1 MSKRRYLIL
10 SDAHFGTSESSINDP
25 EAAHALTAYVAS
37 RAPWEEVVMTGD
49 LLDVNLS
56 TFTRSIEGGKYPD
69 LARPLFGFR
78 QFVREL
84 YAAPGANAAGAAE
97 PLSRKWVYV
106 PGNHDYKVWDM
117 LATRVICED
126 VLLAGKPMGSIPTP
140 LRSHTWQGEQ
150 SFFAGIFREFGA
162 TNLVTVSYPNHL
174 VSFGLQGTMVLTHGH
189 YLDST
194 QTWRNDLATEV
205 LREKLGSEDK
215 AIRRVI
221 IETAQYQTIANAV
234 SFTRR
239 TRRLINDVVGP
250 DGLMNKLGR
259 LWTRLGAW
267 FLRLVFRPDGRRG
280 KAISAK
286 TLRNIEAYVEYFC
299 PGAARPKWFVF
310 GHTHHQ
316 DASRTPNHAIS
327 VHNVGSF
334 YPEGDTL
341 LTFLEVEVEDGS
353 EPVIVP
359 MCLDRDYTVRRASA

>member
-1 MSKRRYLIL
+1 MTGRRYLVL
-10 SDAHFGTSESSINDP
+10 SDAHFGTPESSINDP
-25 EAAHALTAYVAS
+25 RAAEALTNYVVS
-37 RAPWEEVVMTGD
+37 RAPWEEVVLTGD

-78 QFVREL
+78 QFVRGL
-84 YAAPGANAAGAAE
+84 YAARGKKAGGAGE

-117 LATRVICED
+117 LATRVVCED
-126 VLLAGKPMGSIPTP
+126 VLLAGKSMGSIPTP
-140 LRSHTWQGEQ
+140 LRAHTWQGEQ

-162 TNLVTVSYPNHL
+162 TDLVWVSYPNHV
-174 VSFGLQGTMVLTHGH
+174 VSFGSYGTMLLTHGH

-205 LREKLGSEDK
+205 YREEPGSEDK

-239 TRRLINDVVGP
+239 TRRFVNDVVGP
-250 DGLMNKLGR
+250 DGLMNKMGR
-259 LWTRLGAW
+259 LWIRLGAW
-267 FLRLVFRPDGRRG
+267 VLRLVFRPDGTRG
-280 KAISAK
+280 EAISAK
-286 TLRNIEAYVEYFC
+286 TLRNIETYVEYFR

-334 YPEGDTL
+334 YPAGDTL
-341 LTFLEVEVEDGS
+341 LTFLEVEVEDGR

-359 MCLDRDYTVRRASA
+359 MCLDRTFTVRRA